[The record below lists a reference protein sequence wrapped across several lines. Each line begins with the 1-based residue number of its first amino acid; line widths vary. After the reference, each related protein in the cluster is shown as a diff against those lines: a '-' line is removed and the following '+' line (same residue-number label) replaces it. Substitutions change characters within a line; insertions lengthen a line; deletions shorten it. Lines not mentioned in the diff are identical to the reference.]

1 MTQSHADQPAIQL
14 MPGSSGEHDLQERY
28 GTVARARSFYRRQ
41 VLDRLNAGMQE
52 FIARQEMC
60 FVATADA
67 GGGCDCSFRAG
78 PPGFVRVLDER
89 TLVYAEYRGNGV
101 MASLG
106 NLGENPHVG
115 ILFIDFTRDVIGL
128 HVNGSARVVETAE
141 LLSCHPEAA
150 TSATTDAGET
160 RFKARAERWV
170 EVRVEEAYIHCA
182 KHIPRMLKVPREIAW
197 GTDDVR
203 RKGGDFFAASC
214 ESRPWAD
221 EPLAAPH
228 QEQRPPRRQA
238 PATS

>member
-1 MTQSHADQPAIQL
+1 MTQSHAQESATHP
-14 MPGSSGEHDLQERY
+14 MPGSPGEHALQERY

-41 VLDRLNAGMQE
+41 VLDRLNARMRE

-60 FVATADA
+60 FVATSDA
-67 GGGCDCSFRAG
+67 AGGCDCSFRAG

-89 TLVYAEYRGNGV
+89 TLAYAEYRGNGV

-115 ILFIDFTRDVIGL
+115 ILFVDFTQDVIGL
-128 HVNGSARVVETAE
+128 HVNGSARVVEPAE
-141 LLSCHPEAA
+141 LLASHPRLTAA
-150 TSATTDAGET
+150 QLEEAGET
-160 RFKARAERWV
+160 HFKPRAERWV

-203 RKGGDFFAASC
+203 RKGGDFFAAAC

-221 EPLAAPH
+221 EPWPAPH
-228 QEQRPPRRQA
+228 EERPLPRQA
-238 PATS
+238 PAPS

>member
-1 MTQSHADQPAIQL
+1 MPQPQAHEVSHL
-14 MPGSSGEHDLQERY
+14 PGSHGEHVLQERY
-28 GTVARARSFYRRQ
+28 GTGQRARSFYRRQ
-41 VLDRLNAGMQE
+41 VLDRLNAGMRE

-67 GGGCDCSFRAG
+67 GGECDCSFRAG
-78 PPGFVRVLDER
+78 PPGFVQVLDER

-106 NLGENPHVG
+106 NLADNPHVG
-115 ILFIDFTRDVIGL
+115 MLFVDFTRDVIGL
-128 HVNGSARVVETAE
+128 HVNGRARVVETPE
-141 LLSCHPEAA
+141 LLSLHPEAA
-150 TSATTDAGET
+150 AGAPADAGGA

-170 EVRVEEAYIHCA
+170 RVRVEEAYIHCA

-214 ESRPWAD
+214 EARPWA
-221 EPLAAPH
+221 EPPAAP
-228 QEQRPPRRQA
+228 
-238 PATS
+238 

>member
-1 MTQSHADQPAIQL
+1 MTQFRADQPAQP
-14 MPGSSGEHDLQERY
+14 MPGSRGEHDLQDRY

-41 VLDRLNAGMQE
+41 VLDRLNAGMRE

-67 GGGCDCSFRAG
+67 GGECDCSFRAG
-78 PPGFVRVLDER
+78 PPGFVQVLDER

-106 NLGENPHVG
+106 NLAENAHVG
-115 ILFIDFTRDVIGL
+115 MLFVDFTRDVIGL
-128 HVNGSARVVETAE
+128 HVNGRARVVETPE
-141 LLSCHPEAA
+141 LLSLHPEAA
-150 TSATTDAGET
+150 AGAPADAGGA

-170 EVRVEEAYIHCA
+170 RVRVEEAYIHCA

-197 GTDDVR
+197 GSDDVR

-214 ESRPWAD
+214 ESRPWAE
-221 EPLAAPH
+221 EPPAAPRE
-228 QEQRPPRRQA
+228 EQAPLRGQA
-238 PATS
+238 PAPS